1 MENVACPLA
10 GGRQTMPEGD
20 TRRGKKWVSTKL
32 KQKVGAKWLTQGTVN
47 NNYLP
52 VTYPN
57 DYL

>member
-1 MENVACPLA
+1 M
-10 GGRQTMPEGD
+10 
-20 TRRGKKWVSTKL
+20 GKHQVKAKGWL
-32 KQKVGAKWLTQGTVN
+32 AKWLTQGTVN

>member
-1 MENVACPLA
+1 M
-10 GGRQTMPEGD
+10 
-20 TRRGKKWVSTKL
+20 GKYQVKAKGWL
-32 KQKVGAKWLTQGTVN
+32 AKWLTQGTVN